1 MKHNI
6 NELYH
11 INGQKLYTEDYIKAN
26 NIQQATIEN
35 NEGWS
40 RVSYVLNTSSSK
52 ERNLHTAEGVKK
64 IYIYGEKTWF
74 DTLEEREEYKKIRE
88 QERAEQSR
96 RKRAMT
102 TINDYLATLSTDDLE
117 DLIKGL
123 N

>member
-11 INGQKLYTEDYIKAN
+11 IDGQKLYTEDYIKAN
-26 NIQQATIEN
+26 NIPKATIEN
-35 NEGWS
+35 HEGWS
-40 RVSYVLNTSSSK
+40 RVSYVLNTSASK
-52 ERNLHTAEGVKK
+52 ERNLHTANGVKK

-74 DTLEEREEYKKIRE
+74 DTLEEREEHKKIRE

-96 RKRAMT
+96 RAKAVR
-102 TINDYLATLSTDDLE
+102 TINEYLATLSTDDLE

>member
-26 NIQQATIEN
+26 NIQQATVEN
-35 NEGWS
+35 HEGWS

-74 DTLEEREEYKKIRE
+74 DTMAEREEYRKIRE

-102 TINDYLATLSTDDLE
+102 TINDYLATLSTDDLK

>member
-96 RKRAMT
+96 RKKAMT
-102 TINDYLATLSTDDLE
+102 TINDYLATLSTEDLE
-117 DLIKGL
+117 DLIKVL